1 MLANAP
7 AARGGERRVGRDGG
21 ASALRGRWP
30 CACGACCCS
39 GAPPVRTSSL
49 HLIIAV
55 ATQGS
60 YTDNLSALA
69 LRAVPAPGAAAR
81 RRATQ
86 SWTRASPP
94 PRGRNRAH
102 ASTTRSVGSAYFELY
117 RKSIEIPIELVL

>member
-1 MLANAP
+1 VLANARRLL
-7 AARGGERRVGRDGG
+7 AAANGASGVTAERAPSGG
-21 ASALRGRWP
+21 AGLALAEHAAAAGHHR
-30 CACGACCCS
+30 CGPRHC
-39 GAPPVRTSSL
+39 TSSL
-49 HLIIAV
+49 LWP
-55 ATQGS
+55 
-60 YTDNLSALA
+60 

-81 RRATQ
+81 RRATR